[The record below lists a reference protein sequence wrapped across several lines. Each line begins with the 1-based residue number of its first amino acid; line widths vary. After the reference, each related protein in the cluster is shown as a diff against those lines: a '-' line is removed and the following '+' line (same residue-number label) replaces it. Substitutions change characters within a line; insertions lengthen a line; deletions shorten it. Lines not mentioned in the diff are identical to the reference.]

1 MMARPWRRMQAF
13 VVCVLGLGSCR
24 PAARPLQGTPTPVI
38 LPQFALAPRPAL
50 WKFTWTYEDE
60 TFSANGDGA
69 LRMQPPDRARLDFFL
84 KNGMG
89 GGYAILIG
97 DSLQVPGPDMVK
109 RFLPPPPLL
118 WAALGRLALP
128 PTTDT
133 IARRDGD
140 TVRVD
145 LGKLRGAD
153 ASKAD
158 GRAWR
163 LTLSEGGQQLVRVD
177 HIESGSVTE
186 WMTRRRNADGHWEVQ
201 YIHERP
207 PRRLSISVTD
217 TAIVQGFDDAIWRR
231 P

>member
-1 MMARPWRRMQAF
+1 MIQR
-13 VVCVLGLGSCR
+13 VLRQLAMLSVLVLSAGSCR
-24 PAARPLQGTPTPVI
+24 PGAKPLQGTPTPVL
-38 LPQFALAPRPAL
+38 LPRVALSPRPAL

-60 TFSANGDGA
+60 TFSANGDGV
-69 LRMQPPDRARLDFFL
+69 LRIAPPQRARLDFFL

-89 GGYAILIG
+89 GGYAILIA
-97 DSLQVPGPDMVK
+97 DTLLVPGPDMVK
-109 RFLPPPPLL
+109 KFLPPPPLL

-128 PTTDT
+128 PTADT
-133 IARRDGD
+133 IARADGD

-145 LGKLRGAD
+145 LGTLRGAD

-163 LTLSEGGQQLVRVD
+163 LTFGSSVLARVD
-177 HIESGSVTE
+177 HIESGRVTE
-186 WMTRRRNADGHWEVQ
+186 WMTRRRNASGHWEVQ

-217 TAIVQGFDDAIWRR
+217 TAIVEGFDDAIWRR

>member
-1 MMARPWRRMQAF
+1 MKLRVARAVGVLSGF
-13 VVCVLGLGSCR
+13 VLVVGSCR
-24 PAARPLQGTPTPVI
+24 PGAKPLQGTPTPVLI
-38 LPQFALAPRPAL
+38 PRVALSPRPAL

-60 TFSANGDGA
+60 TFSANGDGV
-69 LRMQPPDRARLDFFL
+69 LRIAPPQRARLDFFL
-84 KNGMG
+84 RNGMG
-89 GGYAILIG
+89 GGYAILIA
-97 DSLQVPGPDMVK
+97 DTLTVPGPDMVK

-128 PTTDT
+128 PTQDT
-133 IARRDGD
+133 IARAEGD

-145 LGKLRGAD
+145 LGTLRGAD

-163 LTLSEGGQQLVRVD
+163 LTFGNSALARVD
-177 HIESGSVTE
+177 HIESGRVTE
-186 WMTRRRNADGHWEVQ
+186 WMSRRRNASGHWEVQ

-217 TAIVQGFDDAIWRR
+217 TAIVEGFDDAIWRR

>member
-1 MMARPWRRMQAF
+1 MTSSRTHWLA
-13 VVCVLGLGSCR
+13 GLAAALLAIGSCR

-38 LPQFALAPRPAL
+38 LPRFALTPRPAL
-50 WKFTWTYEDE
+50 WKFNWTYEDE
-60 TFSANGDGA
+60 TFSANGEGV
-69 LRMQPPDRARLDFFL
+69 LRMAPPDRARLDFFL

-109 RFLPPPPLL
+109 KFLPPPPLL
-118 WAALGRLALP
+118 WAALGHLALP
-128 PTTDT
+128 ATVDT
-133 IARRDGD
+133 IARTEGD

-145 LGKLRGAD
+145 LGRLRGVD

-163 LTLSEGGQQLVRVD
+163 LTLANRGDQLVRVD

-186 WMTRRRNADGHWEVQ
+186 WMSRRRNASGHWDVQ